1 MEPSLRANGSREC
14 APDDGLR
21 EAIQDIRHEVDC
33 FVASLLAM
41 TLDGPSAMAEGDSRM
56 KVIGLA
62 GWSGAGKT
70 TLLTRIIPHLLGQGL
85 RVSVIKH
92 AHHSFDVDVPGK
104 DSWVHRQSGAT
115 EVLVSSG
122 RRWALMHELR
132 DAPEP
137 RLPELLKKMSPV
149 DLVVVEGFKS
159 EPHRK
164 IEVHRAANGKAMLFP
179 DDPAIVGIAT
189 DAAVE
194 TALPVAHL
202 DDIPAI
208 AAMMQRSAIS
218 VEELLARSV
227 SET

>member
-1 MEPSLRANGSREC
+1 
-14 APDDGLR
+14 
-21 EAIQDIRHEVDC
+21 
-33 FVASLLAM
+33 
-41 TLDGPSAMAEGDSRM
+41 M

-70 TLLTRIIPHLLGQGL
+70 TLLSRIIPHLRERGL

-104 DSWVHRQSGAT
+104 DSWVHRQSGAE

-122 RRWALMHELR
+122 NRWALIHELR
-132 DAPEP
+132 GRSEP
-137 RLPELLKKMSPV
+137 LLPELLRKMSRV

-164 IEVHRAANGKAMLFP
+164 IEVHRAANGKALLFP
-179 DDPAIVGIAT
+179 DDPAIAGIAT
-189 DAAVE
+189 DTAVE
-194 TALPVAHL
+194 TTLPVAHL

-208 AAMMQRSAIS
+208 AAMMQRFAIS
-218 VEELLARSV
+218 VEDVLARSATQT
-227 SET
+227 ET

>member
-1 MEPSLRANGSREC
+1 
-14 APDDGLR
+14 
-21 EAIQDIRHEVDC
+21 
-33 FVASLLAM
+33 
-41 TLDGPSAMAEGDSRM
+41 M

-70 TLLTRIIPHLLGQGL
+70 TLLTRIIPHLLKQGL
-85 RVSVIKH
+85 SVSVIKH

-122 RRWALMHELR
+122 KRWALMHELR
-132 DAPEP
+132 GAEEP
-137 RLPELLKKMSPV
+137 RLPVLLAKMSPV
-149 DLVVVEGFKS
+149 DLVIVEGFKS

-179 DDPAIVGIAT
+179 DDPGITGIAT
-189 DAAVE
+189 DAAVK
-194 TALPVAHL
+194 TTLPVAHL

-208 AAMMQRSAIS
+208 AAMMQTSAIS
-218 VEELLARSV
+218 VQDVLARRAP
-227 SET
+227 EA

>member
-1 MEPSLRANGSREC
+1 
-14 APDDGLR
+14 
-21 EAIQDIRHEVDC
+21 
-33 FVASLLAM
+33 
-41 TLDGPSAMAEGDSRM
+41 M

-70 TLLTRIIPHLLGQGL
+70 TLLSRIIPHLLSEGL

-104 DSWVHRQSGAT
+104 DSWVHRQSGAE

-122 RRWALMHELR
+122 KRWALMHELR
-132 DAPEP
+132 GASEP
-137 RLPELLKKMSPV
+137 LLPELLRKMSPV
-149 DLVVVEGFKS
+149 DLVIVEGFKS

-164 IEVHRAANGKAMLFP
+164 IEVHRLANGKPLLFP
-179 DDPAIVGIAT
+179 SDPAISGIAT
-189 DAAVE
+189 DAVVE

-202 DDIPAI
+202 DDIPAV

-218 VEELLARSV
+218 VEDLLARSV

>member
-1 MEPSLRANGSREC
+1 
-14 APDDGLR
+14 
-21 EAIQDIRHEVDC
+21 
-33 FVASLLAM
+33 
-41 TLDGPSAMAEGDSRM
+41 M

-70 TLLTRIIPHLLGQGL
+70 TLLTRVIPHLLDQGL

-122 RRWALMHELR
+122 KRWALMHELR
-132 DAPEP
+132 GAAEP
-137 RLPELLKKMSPV
+137 LLPELLRKMSRV

-164 IEVHRAANGKAMLFP
+164 IEVYRAANGKPLLFP
-179 DDPAIVGIAT
+179 GDPDIAGIAT
-189 DAAVE
+189 DATVE
-194 TALPVAHL
+194 TTLPVAHL
-202 DDIPAI
+202 DDIAAV
-208 AAMMQRSAIS
+208 AAMMRRFAIP
-218 VEELLARSV
+218 VEDVLAANQT
-227 SET
+227 ET

>member
-1 MEPSLRANGSREC
+1 
-14 APDDGLR
+14 
-21 EAIQDIRHEVDC
+21 
-33 FVASLLAM
+33 
-41 TLDGPSAMAEGDSRM
+41 M

-70 TLLTRIIPHLLGQGL
+70 TLLTRIIPHLLGKGL

-122 RRWALMHELR
+122 NRWALMHELR
-132 DAPEP
+132 GAPEP

-149 DLVVVEGFKS
+149 DLVIVEGFKS

-164 IEVHRAANGKAMLFP
+164 IEVHRAANGKAVLFP
-179 DDPAIVGIAT
+179 DDPGIVGIAT
-189 DAAVE
+189 DAE
-194 TALPVAHL
+194 LKTTLPVAHL
-202 DDIPAI
+202 DDIPAV
-208 AAMMQRSAIS
+208 AAMMQKSALSI
-218 VEELLARSV
+218 EEVLARSAT
-227 SET
+227 EAEK

>member
-1 MEPSLRANGSREC
+1 MQAGYK
-14 APDDGLR
+14 
-21 EAIQDIRHEVDC
+21 
-33 FVASLLAM
+33 ASA
-41 TLDGPSAMAEGDSRM
+41 DNAQSVPPEKDM

-70 TLLTRIIPHLLGQGL
+70 TLLARIVPYFLAQGL

-104 DSWVHRQSGAT
+104 DSWVHREAGAT

-122 RRWALMHELR
+122 KRWALMHELR
-132 DAPEP
+132 GASEP
-137 RLPELLKKMSPV
+137 RLPELLAKMSRV
-149 DLVVVEGFKS
+149 DLVIVEGFKS

-164 IEVHRAANGKAMLFP
+164 IEVHRLANGKAMLFP

-189 DAAVE
+189 DAKVE
-194 TALPVAHL
+194 TALPVVHL

-208 AAMMQRSAIS
+208 AAMMQRSAIA
-218 VEELLARSV
+218 VEDVLARSV
-227 SET
+227 IGT

>member
-1 MEPSLRANGSREC
+1 
-14 APDDGLR
+14 
-21 EAIQDIRHEVDC
+21 
-33 FVASLLAM
+33 
-41 TLDGPSAMAEGDSRM
+41 M

-70 TLLTRIIPHLLGQGL
+70 TLLTRIIPHLLKQDL

-92 AHHSFDVDVPGK
+92 AHHNFDVDVPGK

-122 RRWALMHELR
+122 KRWALMHELR
-132 DAPEP
+132 GASEP
-137 RLPELLKKMSPV
+137 RLPDLLAKMSPV
-149 DLVVVEGFKS
+149 DLVIVEGFKS

-179 DDPAIVGIAT
+179 DDPGIAGIAT
-189 DAAVE
+189 DTAVE
-194 TALPVAHL
+194 TTLPVAHL

-208 AAMMQRSAIS
+208 AAMMQKSAIS
-218 VEELLARSV
+218 VEDVLARRV
-227 SET
+227 PKPEW

>member
-1 MEPSLRANGSREC
+1 
-14 APDDGLR
+14 
-21 EAIQDIRHEVDC
+21 
-33 FVASLLAM
+33 
-41 TLDGPSAMAEGDSRM
+41 M

-70 TLLTRIIPHLLGQGL
+70 TLLARIIPHFIKEGL

-132 DAPEP
+132 GASEP
-137 RLPELLKKMSPV
+137 RLPELLAKMSRV

-164 IEVHRAANGKAMLFP
+164 IEVHRLANGKALLFP
-179 DDPAIVGIAT
+179 DDPGIVGIAT
-189 DAAVE
+189 DAELE

-208 AAMMQRSAIS
+208 AVMMQRSAIS
-218 VEELLARSV
+218 VEEVLARNV

>member
-1 MEPSLRANGSREC
+1 
-14 APDDGLR
+14 
-21 EAIQDIRHEVDC
+21 
-33 FVASLLAM
+33 
-41 TLDGPSAMAEGDSRM
+41 M

-70 TLLTRIIPHLLGQGL
+70 TLLSRLIPHFLESGL

-92 AHHSFDVDVPGK
+92 AHHSFDIDVPGK

-122 RRWALMHELR
+122 KRWALMHELR
-132 DAPEP
+132 GAAEP
-137 RLPELLKKMSPV
+137 RLPDLLSKLSPV

-164 IEVHRAANGKAMLFP
+164 IEVHREANGKPLLFP
-179 DDPAIVGIAT
+179 DDPAISGIAT
-189 DAAVE
+189 DAAVK
-194 TALPVAHL
+194 TLLPVAHL
-202 DDIPAI
+202 DDIPAV
-208 AAMMQRSAIS
+208 AAMMRKFAIS

-227 SET
+227 SES